1 MVFIK
6 RVGILLLCC
15 FLITGCFNSTKNL
28 SDNERFKVEYE
39 KLNNKK
45 IDNKKLRKVSITK
58 DNNIKYSSVKDVI
71 EMIDKDETFAVF
83 FGFPKDEYTRNVVE
97 ELLKAEK
104 EVGLDKLYY
113 VDIEKVRNEFEV
125 NNGKLICT
133 KTCSS
138 EYLKLVNILD
148 KYLEEYVITYE
159 GKKYNTNAKRL
170 DSPCLISF
178 IDGKV
183 DYYTTG
189 IHKSMKDP
197 YGKLT
202 DMMENY
208 AFNKFKCALKCI
220 KKASNSNVCVKSNAC

>member
-6 RVGILLLCC
+6 RLGIILLCLV
-15 FLITGCFNSTKNL
+15 FITGCFNSTKNL
-28 SDNERFKVEYE
+28 KDNERFKVEYE

-45 IDNKKLRKVSITK
+45 NDGKKLRKVSISK
-58 DNNIKYSSVKDVI
+58 DNKIEYSSVKEVV
-71 EMIDKDETFAVF
+71 EMIENGDTFAIF

-97 ELLKAEK
+97 ELLRAEK
-104 EVGLDKLYY
+104 DVNLDTLYY
-113 VDIEKVRNEFEV
+113 VDIEKVRDEFEV

-148 KYLEEYVITYE
+148 NYLDEYVISYE
-159 GKKYNTNAKRL
+159 GKKYNTDTKRL

-189 IHKSMKDP
+189 IDKSMTDP
-197 YGKLT
+197 YKKVT
-202 DMMENY
+202 KKMKNY
-208 AFNKFKCALKCI
+208 AYNMFKCALKCI
-220 KKASNSNVCVKSNAC
+220 KKASGKNVCVKSNAC